1 MYTAIINMYF
11 KATVPERTLSHLV
24 ITVTSKIRI
33 ILIKAYTKSKYKK
46 KPCCTPNY
54 QGKRKADS
62 QRQSRSAFTFY
73 QDLSTLFFR
82 IWLSI
87 YDLDS

>member
-46 KPCCTPNY
+46 KTLLYSKLSRETKSRFSTPISIRFY
-54 QGKRKADS
+54 FLP
-62 QRQSRSAFTFY
+62 RSLHTF
-73 QDLSTLFFR
+73 F
-82 IWLSI
+82 
-87 YDLDS
+87 